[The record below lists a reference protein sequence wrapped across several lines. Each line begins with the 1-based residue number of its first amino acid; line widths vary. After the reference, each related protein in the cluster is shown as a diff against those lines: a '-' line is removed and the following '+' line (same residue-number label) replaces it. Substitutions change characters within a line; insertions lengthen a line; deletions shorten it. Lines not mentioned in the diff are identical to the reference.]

1 MDITMYILQ
10 IRKMRLIEVCLQ
22 AGASEF
28 KAKDDEFQR
37 LNHLDLEI
45 QIQQNYIESLE
56 C

>member
-10 IRKMRLIEVCLQ
+10 IRKMGLTEVCLQ

-28 KAKDDEFQR
+28 KAKHDEFQC
-37 LNHLDLEI
+37 LKPLDLEI
-45 QIQQNYIESLE
+45 QMQQNIESLE